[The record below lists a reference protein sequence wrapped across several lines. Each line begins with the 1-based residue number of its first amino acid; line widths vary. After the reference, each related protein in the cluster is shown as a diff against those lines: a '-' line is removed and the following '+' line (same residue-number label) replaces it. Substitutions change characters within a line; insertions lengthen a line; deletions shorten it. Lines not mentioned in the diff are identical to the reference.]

1 MFTKGQK
8 VTYYTLWDNETQ
20 FAFYDGIVNT
30 AGQKHMK
37 LTWSHPRPS
46 ISKGW
51 DSRYKAKGYAH
62 GYKADG
68 EGIVVTCERTG
79 ASVVVSGVIPQ
90 NDPAEVHAF
99 LEIKAAEYRAF
110 LVDQI
115 DYELATSTGAN
126 AEELVAKRVAI
137 MEVFPALKVKI
148 Y

>member
-8 VTYYTLWDNETQ
+8 VTYYTLWGDGTQ
-20 FAFYDGIVNT
+20 FAFYDGVVRA
-30 AGQKHMK
+30 AGQKYMG
-37 LTWSHPRPS
+37 LTRSYPKPS

-51 DSRYKAKGYAH
+51 DNRYKAKGYDH

-68 EGIVVTCERTG
+68 EGVLVTSERTG

-90 NDPAEVHAF
+90 NDPTEVHAF

-115 DYELATSTGAN
+115 DYELATT

-137 MEVFPALKVKI
+137 MKVFPALKVKDFI
-148 Y
+148 